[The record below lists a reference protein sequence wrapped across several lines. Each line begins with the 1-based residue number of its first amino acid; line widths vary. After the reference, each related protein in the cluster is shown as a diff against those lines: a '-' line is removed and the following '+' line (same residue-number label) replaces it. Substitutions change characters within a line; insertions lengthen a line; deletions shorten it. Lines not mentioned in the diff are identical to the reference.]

1 MRRRAYPLGPGL
13 IAKTAQRWGLVLLL
27 CALERA
33 LDFLFEHV
41 AVSVGVT
48 LWQISTYL

>member
-1 MRRRAYPLGPGL
+1 VHIPLDRGSPPELPSGG
-13 IAKTAQRWGLVLLL
+13 AMVLLL
-27 CALERA
+27 CA

-48 LWQISTYL
+48 LGQISTYL